1 MNIKKFLRDKIFFSL
16 IDLLPGT
23 LRNKLKMA
31 GTCCFG
37 SGWSYLYFACFAK
50 EFETLSEKDI
60 GDLYSELSAHSLM
73 VLQRYLRY
81 CHFINTC
88 CKYVNIAYHDCFIVP
103 LENMFPGVEAKVAF
117 EEKKCRKLAK
127 RTCFKNFSPEVGC
140 YHHGLTCVEPEILAY
155 IKKSVFLDLGAFDG
169 DSSFVFSK
177 YEPEK
182 IFAFEP
188 SLINGKLFLKNMKKS
203 RINNVELIQAGVSDK
218 FDVMRLV
225 ENGCSAHLGEKQ
237 GYPVDVITIDGF
249 LKQHPCSKIRLIKA
263 DLEGMGLKMLK
274 GAVETIKKNRPVLLI
289 AIYHNQE
296 EFMGVYKFLKENL
309 QNYCFKVESLAGLS
323 EITLIAWPDEVFSD

>member
-1 MNIKKFLRDKIFFSL
+1 MNVRIFLRDKIFFPL
-16 IDLLPGT
+16 IDLLPHT
-23 LRNKLKMA
+23 LKIKLKMA

-81 CHFINTC
+81 CHFSNMC
-88 CKYVNIAYHDCFIVP
+88 SKYVNTAHYDSIIVP
-103 LENMFPGVEAKVAF
+103 LENMFPGIKAKIALEAKA
-117 EEKKCRKLAK
+117 CRKLAK

-169 DSSFVFSK
+169 DSSFVLSK

-182 IFAFEP
+182 ILAFEP
-188 SLINGKLFLKNMKKS
+188 SVANGKLFAENMKKS

-225 ENGCSAHLGEKQ
+225 ENGCVAQLGEKQ
-237 GYPVDVITIDGF
+237 GYPVDVVTIDGF

-274 GAVETIKKNRPVLLI
+274 GAIETIKKNRPVLLI
-289 AIYHNQE
+289 SVYHNQE
-296 EFMGVYKFLKENL
+296 EFMGVYKFLKENIK
-309 QNYCFKVESLAGLS
+309 NYCFKAEALAGLS
-323 EITLIAWPDEVFSD
+323 EITLIAWPEEIFSD